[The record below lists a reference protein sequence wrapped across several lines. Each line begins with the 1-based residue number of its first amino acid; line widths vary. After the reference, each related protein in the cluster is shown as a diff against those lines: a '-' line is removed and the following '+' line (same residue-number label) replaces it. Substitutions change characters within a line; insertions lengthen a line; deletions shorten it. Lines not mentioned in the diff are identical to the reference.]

1 MAAKGLGNRE
11 LPGGAKEAAKMA
23 AVSSR
28 VLAHCWLLTL
38 VAVSAACFYK
48 FGSLENGNGF
58 SPRISLVTGCT

>member
-1 MAAKGLGNRE
+1 MAAKGLGNSE

-28 VLAHCWLLTL
+28 VLAG
-38 VAVSAACFYK
+38 VSAACFYK

-58 SPRISLVTGCT
+58 SP

>member
-1 MAAKGLGNRE
+1 MAAKGLSNHE
-11 LPGGAKEAAKMA
+11 LSGGAKEAAKMA

-38 VAVSAACFYK
+38 AAISASSFYT

-58 SPRISLVTGCT
+58 SP